1 MLAINYARLE
11 RIVQTE
17 KPFRGNVNRYP
28 IGLRRHNTK
37 CFYRREEDGQV
48 VFDVTYGYKYERNA
62 LTKEEYEAL
71 ALAGADNIHKMGR
84 WDSKAGAM
92 SETEFDY
99 WNSNTS
105 PNVLGTVRPD
115 NTFEFT
121 ADRYHQGERHV
132 MSTWTRGY
140 FVNDSRRG
148 GLIYKSGYG
157 AGGDLI
163 PIWHGMRVNCETMK
177 PTQDYEVF
185 TKQVDRKVSKQIMAP
200 YKDFYKTAEVMM
212 KAMDWTTFIQ
222 VAGDVHKQYI
232 PETGYDNDHK
242 AFNSYGSIAE
252 RVKGESPIDAA
263 ILFMLQLDIGN
274 LRWDTVSYLRNGNVR
289 TSRGHE
295 SPEELF
301 VNMKRGINKFLYR
314 AHQETFK
321 RVEQTAG
328 KSFPAGD
335 WGVEV
340 IVDGEKKVQYGYG
353 L

>member
-28 IGLRRHNTK
+28 IGQRKHNTK

-48 VFDVTYGYKYERNA
+48 VFDVTYGYQYVRNE
-62 LTKEEYEAL
+62 LTKEEFEAL
-71 ALAGADNIHKMGR
+71 SLAGADNIRKMAK
-84 WDSKAGAM
+84 WVNHQEST
-92 SETEFDY
+92 TEFDY
-99 WNSNTS
+99 YTYHNH

-121 ADRYHQGERHV
+121 ANTYHQGERQV
-132 MSTWTRGY
+132 MSSWTRGY

-148 GLIYKSGYG
+148 GLIYREGG
-157 AGGDLI
+157 AIGKLF
-163 PIWHGMRVNCETMK
+163 PIWRGMRVSCETMK
-177 PTQDYEVF
+177 PTQDYQVF

-222 VAGDVHKQYI
+222 VCGDIHTQYKD
-232 PETGYDNDHK
+232 ETGYDNDHK

-252 RVKGESPIDAA
+252 RVKDTSPIDAA
-263 ILFMLQLDIGN
+263 ILFMMQMDIGQV
-274 LRWDTVSYLRNGNVR
+274 RWDTVSYLRNGNVR

-340 IVDGEKKVQYGYG
+340 MVDGKQVEQYGYG

>member
-11 RIVQTE
+11 RITQTE

-28 IGLRRHNTK
+28 IGQRKHNTK
-37 CFYRREEDGQV
+37 CFYRRYEGEQV
-48 VFDVTYGYKYERNA
+48 VFDITYGYKYERNQ
-62 LTKEEYEAL
+62 LTKEEYDAL
-71 ALAGADNIHKMGR
+71 ALAGADNIHKQGK
-84 WDSKAGAM
+84 WDSKTGM
-92 SETEFDY
+92 LSETDFDY
-99 WNSNTS
+99 WSSNNH

-115 NTFEFT
+115 DTFEFT
-121 ADRYHQGERHV
+121 ADTYHQGERQV

-148 GLIYKSGYG
+148 GLIYREYVGG
-157 AGGDLI
+157 AGDLI
-163 PIWHGMRVNCETMK
+163 PIWHGMRVDCETMK
-177 PTQDYEVF
+177 PTQDYQVF
-185 TKQVDRKVSKQIMAP
+185 TKQVDRKVSKQLMAP
-200 YKDFYKTAEVMM
+200 YKDFYQTAEVML

-222 VAGDVHKQYI
+222 VCGDIHKQYKE
-232 PETGYDNDHK
+232 ETGHDNDHK
-242 AFNSYGSIAE
+242 AFNSYGAIAE
-252 RVKGESPIDAA
+252 RVKDASPIDAA
-263 ILFMLQLDIGN
+263 ILFMMQMDIGQV
-274 LRWDTVSYLRNGNVR
+274 RWDTVNYLRNNAIR

-321 RVEQTAG
+321 RVEQEKG
-328 KSFPAGD
+328 KKFPAGD
-335 WGVEV
+335 WGVDV

>member
-28 IGLRRHNTK
+28 IGNRKHNTK
-37 CFYRREEDGQV
+37 CFYRRYEGDAV
-48 VFDVTYGYKYERNA
+48 VFDVTYGYKYVRNQ

-71 ALAGADNIHKMGR
+71 TLAGADNLHKMAK
-84 WDSKAGAM
+84 WDDKTNAM
-92 SETEFDY
+92 SETNFEY
-99 WNSNTS
+99 WSSHNH

-121 ADRYHQGERHV
+121 EENIYHQGERHV
-132 MSTWTRGY
+132 LSTWSRGY
-140 FVNDSRRG
+140 FTNDSRRG
-148 GLIYKSGYG
+148 GMIYRSGYG
-157 AGGDLI
+157 GGADLI
-163 PIWHGMRVNCETMK
+163 PIWKGMRVDCDTMK
-177 PTQDYEVF
+177 PTQDYQVF

-200 YKDFYKTAEVMM
+200 YKDFYQTAEVML

-222 VAGDVHKQYI
+222 VCGDVHTQYKEGD
-232 PETGYDNDHK
+232 PDHK
-242 AFNSYGSIAE
+242 AFNRYGAIAE
-252 RVKGESPIDAA
+252 SVKDASPIDAA
-263 ILFMLQLDIGN
+263 ILFMMQMDIGN
-274 LRWDTVSYLRNGNVR
+274 VRWDTVSYLRNGNVR
-289 TSRGHE
+289 TSHGSE

-321 RVEQTAG
+321 RVEHIAN
-328 KSFPAGD
+328 SLYPAGD
-335 WGVEV
+335 WGVEIV
-340 IVDGEKKVQYGYG
+340 VDGKQVEQYGYG